1 MTEEHILTG
10 FASKTNVVRA
20 SVKSTPT
27 QIEFIA
33 REGMAEHRAWMH
45 EKLDEWIDAHEEQA

>member
-1 MTEEHILTG
+1 MNEEHILTG
-10 FASKTNVVRA
+10 FANKINVTLA

-33 REGMAEHRAWMH
+33 RNGMAEHRAWMH
-45 EKLDEWIDAHEEQA
+45 EKLDEWIDAHKEQA